1 MIQYRLATPEDTE
14 PLRQFSQRLFM
25 DTYQAL
31 NTSENMALYVEQ
43 AFAEPSFLIDFHK
56 PPVRYWLAVN
66 EGTIVAY
73 MKIVLGSPLPP
84 EPERKAVEISRFYVD
99 HPYQGAGLARE
110 FMQHCLD
117 WMRAEGFELV
127 WLGVWPQNPRAVR
140 FYQKMGF
147 EKVGEATFLL
157 GTDPQTDDLM
167 RKYL

>member
-1 MIQYRLATPEDTE
+1 MIQYRLASPEDIE
-14 PLRQFSQRLFM
+14 PLRHFSQRLFI

-31 NTSENMALYVEQ
+31 NTPEDMALYVEQ
-43 AFAEPSFLIDFHK
+43 AFAELSFITDFHR
-56 PPVRYWLAVN
+56 PQVRYWLAVD

-73 MKIVLGSPLPP
+73 MKMVLGSQLPP
-84 EPERKAVEISRFYVD
+84 EPERKGVEISRFYVD

-110 FMQHCLD
+110 LMQHCLG
-117 WMRAEGFELV
+117 WMRAQGFELV

>member
-1 MIQYRLATPEDTE
+1 MIQYQLASPVDLES
-14 PLRQFSQRLFM
+14 LRQFSQRLFI

-31 NTSENMALYVEQ
+31 NTPEDMALYVEQ
-43 AFAEPSFLIDFHK
+43 AFAEEPFTADFYK
-56 PPVRYWLAVN
+56 PQVKYWLAV
-66 EGTIVAY
+66 EDGAIVAY
-73 MKIVLGSPLPP
+73 MKMVLGSQLQP
-84 EPERKAVEISRFYVD
+84 EPERKGVEISRFYVD
-99 HPYQGAGLARE
+99 KPYQGAGLARE

-117 WMRAEGFELV
+117 WMQAERFELV

-140 FYQKMGF
+140 FYQKIGF